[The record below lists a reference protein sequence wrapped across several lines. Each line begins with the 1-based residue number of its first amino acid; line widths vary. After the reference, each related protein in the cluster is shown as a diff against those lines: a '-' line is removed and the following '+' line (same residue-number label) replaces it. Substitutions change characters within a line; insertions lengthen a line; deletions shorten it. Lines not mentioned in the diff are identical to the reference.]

1 MPESPRNLNRIDR
14 HILRILQDDGRIT
27 YADLARQVGLTTTP
41 CIERVKRLERE
52 GFIRGYSA
60 RVEPEYLDAG
70 LIIFVQIKLDR
81 TSKDSFDKFR
91 SAVVR
96 LQQVQEC
103 YLVSGNFDY
112 LLKARVADM
121 AAYREFLGE
130 TLLSVPGVQES
141 TSIVVMEAVK
151 ETLKIEVAY
160 QPVNYAP

>member
-1 MPESPRNLNRIDR
+1 MQERPRNLNRIDR
-14 HILRILQDDGRIT
+14 NILRILQDNGRIT

-52 GFIRGYSA
+52 GFIRGYGA
-60 RVEPEYLDAG
+60 LVNPDFLDAG

-81 TSKDSFDKFR
+81 TSKNSFDKFR
-91 SAVVR
+91 TAVVR
-96 LQQVQEC
+96 LSEVQEC

-121 AAYREFLGE
+121 SAYREFLGE

-141 TSIVVMEAVK
+141 TSIVVMEAAK
-151 ETLKIEVAY
+151 ETLKIELPY
-160 QPVNYAP
+160 